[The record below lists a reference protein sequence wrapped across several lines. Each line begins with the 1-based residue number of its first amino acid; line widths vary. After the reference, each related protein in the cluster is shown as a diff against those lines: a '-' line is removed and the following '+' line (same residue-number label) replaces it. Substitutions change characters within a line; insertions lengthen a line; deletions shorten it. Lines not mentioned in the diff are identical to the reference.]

1 MLTVRVVN
9 SYAAVSDAVSVVL
22 LSRVDCKIHKQ
33 QCYPTEVILPFQQTG
48 SQLTLPWHLR
58 IFARRN
64 QSRRLQILRLVRAV
78 GLDNE
83 LVCGL
88 LRNCHKREIQ

>member
-22 LSRVDCKIHKQ
+22 LSRVDCKILKR
-33 QCYPTEVILPFQQTG
+33 QCYPTKVTLPFQQRG
-48 SQLTLPWHLR
+48 SQLTLLWHLR

-64 QSRRLQILRLVRAV
+64 QSRYLQILRLVQVA

-83 LVCGL
+83 LVCGF
-88 LRNCHKREIQ
+88 LRNYHKR